1 VPPRIARQLAAKLL
15 ISTRTQP
22 AQPAA
27 WASGKARMAAL
38 VPASNSLSPSLTCYG
53 TLPGMGNKD
62 SHRREK
68 KKPKKQ
74 TPKLATPP
82 RTGYQ
87 TTTPPVVTR
96 NNENK

>member
-1 VPPRIARQLAAKLL
+1 
-15 ISTRTQP
+15 
-22 AQPAA
+22 
-27 WASGKARMAAL
+27 
-38 VPASNSLSPSLTCYG
+38 
-53 TLPGMGNKD
+53 MGNKD

-96 NNENK
+96 INENK